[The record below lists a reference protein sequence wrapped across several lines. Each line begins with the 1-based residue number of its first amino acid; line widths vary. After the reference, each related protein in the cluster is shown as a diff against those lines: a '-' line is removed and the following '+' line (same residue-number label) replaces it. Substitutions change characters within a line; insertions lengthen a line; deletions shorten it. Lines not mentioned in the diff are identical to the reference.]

1 VSERDAGVSLDQARQ
16 RAQLSPAE
24 LWWAYFALGG
34 TATPLDLEAIL
45 AGTETASRIDHDLLA
60 QALNERSIDYGQDHP
75 VPYSDTHSAPDAQ

>member
-1 VSERDAGVSLDQARQ
+1 MSEQKGGISFDQARQ

-60 QALNERSIDYGQDHP
+60 QALNERFVDYGQNHP
-75 VPYSDTHSAPDAQ
+75 VPYWDSGPDSH